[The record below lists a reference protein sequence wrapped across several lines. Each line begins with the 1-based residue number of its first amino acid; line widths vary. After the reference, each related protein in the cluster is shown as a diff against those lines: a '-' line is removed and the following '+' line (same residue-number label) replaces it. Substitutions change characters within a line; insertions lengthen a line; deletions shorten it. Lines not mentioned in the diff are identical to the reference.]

1 MLDLSFCV
9 CFSWVQ
15 CVLLPVVLDGVQSV
29 LLTVMIHM
37 SYRDVPQTL
46 KVEHESEGR
55 MQLQSKCSEYFAW
68 FPVRNCSV
76 MPKRVCIYVYICVHT
91 FCRCICRGKA
101 HAHCF
106 PL

>member
-9 CFSWVQ
+9 CFSRVQ

-37 SYRDVPQTL
+37 LYRDVPQTL

-76 MPKRVCIYVYICVHT
+76 MPKRVCIYIYVHT